1 MKVELYVNWDKK
13 RITTSLDAQIDL
25 AVEETPESEW
35 DEYFEEFLNS
45 NYNIVEVFDMLS
57 QEKIE
62 VRNKFLAEMREEEAH
77 NFWNRDDGEVVE
89 IEIGS

>member
-25 AVEETPESEW
+25 ELKETPESEW
-35 DEYFEEFLNS
+35 DEYFEEFLND
-45 NYNIVEVFDMLS
+45 NYNILVLFEMS
-57 QEKIE
+57 NQEKAKVRSKFWAE
-62 VRNKFLAEMREEEAH
+62 VREEEAH